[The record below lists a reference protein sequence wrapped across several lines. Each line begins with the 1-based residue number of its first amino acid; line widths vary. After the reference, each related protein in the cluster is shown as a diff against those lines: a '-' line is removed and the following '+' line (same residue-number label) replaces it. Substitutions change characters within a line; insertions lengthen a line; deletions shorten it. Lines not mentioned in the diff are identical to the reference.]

1 MKNRLIT
8 ALALLLTGAPA
19 AFAGGTL
26 RVVTTLPDLADIAK
40 NVGGELVSTESIAK
54 GTQDPHF
61 VDPKP
66 SLLLRLSRADV
77 FIQIGLEL
85 EIGWAPPLLD
95 SARNGSILPGGPGF
109 LDASAGVTILEKP
122 TGAVSRAQG
131 DVHPNGN
138 PHYWLDPANG
148 ARIADEMAEAFS
160 KLKPEA
166 SETFHKNAAAWKEK
180 LAAKTADWKRRMA
193 PFKGSGI
200 VVYHRSWTYL
210 AEVFGLNVEAEI
222 EPKPGIPPSPGHTKE
237 VMDTIRTKNV
247 RVIVQEPY
255 YAPSEGQAIAER
267 TGAKFVVLP
276 SMVGG
281 APGAATYL
289 DLFEAIVTRLE
300 GAFGNQR

>member
-1 MKNRLIT
+1 MRHRLL
-8 ALALLLTGAPA
+8 AVLALTVAAAPN

-40 NVGGELVSTESIAK
+40 NVGGDLVSAESIAK

-77 FIQIGLEL
+77 FVEIGLDL

-95 SARNGSILPGGPGF
+95 SARNAAILPGGPGF
-109 LDASAGVTILEKP
+109 LDASSGVTILEKP
-122 TGAVSRAQG
+122 SGAVSRAQG

-148 ARIADEMAEAFS
+148 ARIADEMADAFS
-160 KLKPEA
+160 KLKPGSA
-166 SETFHKNAAAWKEK
+166 ETFHKNAAAWKEK
-180 LAAKTADWKRRMA
+180 LAAKTVEWKKRMA
-193 PFKGSGI
+193 PYKGSSI

-210 AEVFGLNVEAEI
+210 TELFGLVAEAEI

-237 VMDTIRTKNV
+237 VMDTIRSKNV
-247 RVIVQEPY
+247 KVIVQEPY

-281 APGAATYL
+281 SSDAATYM

-300 GAFGNQR
+300 GAFGVKK